1 MLICNTSYS
10 HTPTLIIMGKR
21 KREDEDGESDGDGEE
36 EVKKTKKSKKSKG
49 EDVSEPEVVEKKS
62 KKAKEEKENSKE
74 TKSSAPIE
82 VPVKTYEELIELVS
96 VIAKPMANKKLTK
109 KLYKVVKKSQSA
121 KRTKRG
127 VREVVKGLRKDM
139 KGLVVLAGDISPI
152 DVISHIPVY
161 CEDKGVP
168 YCYVPSRREL
178 GAACLTRRPTSV
190 VMVQPADDYAT
201 LYQECYDTVDAL
213 PLPI

>member
-1 MLICNTSYS
+1 
-10 HTPTLIIMGKR
+10 MGKR
-21 KREDEDGESDGDGEE
+21 KREEE
-36 EVKKTKKSKKSKG
+36 EETEGADVVKKSKKSRKNA
-49 EDVSEPEVVEKKS
+49 EEVEPEVVEKKS
-62 KKAKEEKENSKE
+62 KKK
-74 TKSSAPIE
+74 KSSKAEAVEEENVTEENKPSSE
-82 VPVKTYEELIELVS
+82 PVKTYEELLELVS
-96 VIAKPMANKKLTK
+96 VIAKPMASKKLTK

-121 KRTKRG
+121 KKLKRG

-152 DVISHIPVY
+152 DVISHIPIF

-178 GAACLTRRPTSV
+178 GAACLTSRPTSV
-190 VMVQPADDYAT
+190 VMVQSDDVYGS